1 MKELMLL
8 IPLGS
13 ALLLTG
19 CAGTETEF
27 QCNATTSDTCMTME
41 QANEK
46 AKLKEERSDAKPAAA
61 GLPQLAEGNF
71 RTTSVNSYP
80 LPPQPNLMQ
89 SRTTTTDRER
99 ARAVYLNNPTAKN
112 EAIYFETGKRLQSL
126 PVVKMSW
133 PVSVSTYTSP
143 VTAPGNYPRPLRKG
157 EETTSLWIAPYVD
170 ADDVYHQPATV
181 LFVVKPSAWGQPR
194 LN

>member
-27 QCNATTSDTCMTME
+27 ECNATTSDTCMTME

-46 AKLKEERSDAKPAAA
+46 AKAREESASAKPAAA
-61 GLPQLAEGNF
+61 GLPRLADGNF
-71 RTTSVNSYP
+71 RTLSQVSYP
-80 LPPQPNLMQ
+80 LPPQPDLTLARVAEDK
-89 SRTTTTDRER
+89 SR
-99 ARAVYLNNPTAKN
+99 ARAVFLNNPTAN
-112 EAIYFETGKRLQSL
+112 NAAAYFETEKKLMSL
-126 PVVKMSW
+126 PVVKMPL
-133 PVSVSTYTSP
+133 PVVASTFTSP
-143 VTAPGNYPRPLRKG
+143 ATLPGNYPRPLRKG
-157 EETTSLWIAPYVD
+157 EQTASLWIAPYID
-170 ADDVYHQPATV
+170 SEDVYHQPTTV

-194 LN
+194 IN

>member
-8 IPLGS
+8 IPLGG

-71 RTTSVNSYP
+71 RTTSVNPYP
-80 LPPQPNLMQ
+80 LPPQPNLN
-89 SRTTTTDRER
+89 RARVAAERER

-126 PVVKMSW
+126 PVVKMSL
-133 PVSVSTYTSP
+133 PVVASTFTSP
-143 VTAPGNYPRPLRKG
+143 STPPGNYPRPLRKG

-170 ADDVYHQPATV
+170 SDDVYHQPATV

>member
-1 MKELMLL
+1 MKELILL

-19 CAGTETEF
+19 CAGTETDF

-46 AKLKEERSDAKPAAA
+46 AKAKEERSVAKPAAA
-61 GLPQLAEGNF
+61 GLPRLADGNF

-80 LPPQPNLMQ
+80 LPPQPNLVQ
-89 SRTTTTDRER
+89 AKATTVVPVNNRGSSFLNSNTTVNKPVYKQPAVAQVSR
-99 ARAVYLNNPTAKN
+99 
-112 EAIYFETGKRLQSL
+112 
-126 PVVKMSW
+126 PVT
-133 PVSVSTYTSP
+133 VSTFTSP
-143 VTAPGNYPRPLRKG
+143 ATVPGQYPRPLRKG
-157 EETTSLWIAPYVD
+157 EQTTSLWIAPYVD
-170 ADDVYHQPATV
+170 SDDVYHQPTTV
-181 LFVVKPSAWGQPR
+181 LFVVTPSAWGQPR

>member
-1 MKELMLL
+1 MKGLILL

-19 CAGTETEF
+19 CAGTETDF

-46 AKLKEERSDAKPAAA
+46 AKAKEERSEAKPVAA
-61 GLPQLAEGNF
+61 GLPRLADGNF

-80 LPPQPNLMQ
+80 LPPQPDLVQAKAPAAVTVNKSTPSLLN
-89 SRTTTTDRER
+89 DRGT
-99 ARAVYLNNPTAKN
+99 VNKPGY
-112 EAIYFETGKRLQSL
+112 IQ
-126 PVVKMSW
+126 PVTPQVMR
-133 PVSVSTYTSP
+133 PVTVSTFTSP
-143 VTAPGNYPRPLRKG
+143 PTVPGQYPRPLRKG
-157 EETTSLWIAPYVD
+157 EQTTSLWIAPYVD
-170 ADDVYHQPATV
+170 SDDVYHQPTTV
-181 LFVVKPSAWGQPR
+181 LFVVTPSAWGQPR

>member
-61 GLPQLAEGNF
+61 GLPQLADGNF
-71 RTTSVNSYP
+71 RTTSPNSYP
-80 LPPQPNLMQ
+80 LPPQPVINPGRNTAPSVTVSNKPGFLNTVPVNHDDVL
-89 SRTTTTDRER
+89 RTRT
-99 ARAVYLNNPTAKN
+99 APVY
-112 EAIYFETGKRLQSL
+112 IR
-126 PVVKMSW
+126 
-133 PVSVSTYTSP
+133 PVSLSTFTSP
-143 VTAPGNYPRPLRKG
+143 ATIPGNYPRPLRNG

-181 LFVVKPSAWGQPR
+181 LFVVTPSAWGQPR

>member
-80 LPPQPNLMQ
+80 LPPQPN
-89 SRTTTTDRER
+89 
-99 ARAVYLNNPTAKN
+99 P
-112 EAIYFETGKRLQSL
+112 
-126 PVVKMSW
+126 P
-133 PVSVSTYTSP
+133 
-143 VTAPGNYPRPLRKG
+143 PGNYPRPLRKG

-170 ADDVYHQPATV
+170 SDDVYHQPATV